1 MRKELVRLADGSL
14 LFDTKTDTTG
24 IDTLGSSLKAAIK
37 GLGIAK
43 AAQEIEQLGSTFET
57 SFAKASTLFGDVS
70 VDTQN
75 LNEKI
80 REMSNTSGTAASE
93 LNDSLYQAMSAGV
106 PVTRDM
112 AECIEAVDVANK
124 LSIGGYTDAST
135 AMGALTTAINAYKM
149 NASDAESI
157 SDKLL
162 TVQNKGV
169 TTVDELAS
177 SMGKAIAT
185 GSNYG
190 VNLDNLCAAYISLTK
205 NGINTA
211 EGTTYLNSL
220 IKELGDSGST
230 AAGILKD
237 QTGMSF
243 GQLMSAGYSLGD
255 VLKIVSDSCNGD
267 TEAFAN
273 LWSSAEGGMAAS
285 AIVSQGTDTFN
296 ESLDSLANSAGTTE
310 DAYNTMSDTFQR
322 KTDMLKQSASNLA
335 IELFQNVEPALELI
349 VQGLQWCADN
359 MNIIMAIVVPL
370 TAAFVGLK
378 AGMMLQG
385 VVNSFQEAQVA
396 LSLFKLTTEGTAA
409 AEALL
414 NGTLSIGE
422 GIVAVLT
429 GQMTLAEF
437 ATGALTRAWTAL
449 NTVMHANAIGVI
461 VAVLALLVAGFIYL
475 WNNCEGFREFWINLW
490 ENIKEA
496 VTVAIDAIASFF
508 TETIPNFIQSVI
520 DWFAALPENLAQWG
534 QNVYTTVT
542 TAISDMISSVIEFF
556 AQLPEQIAYW
566 IGYVLGTLV
575 QWGIDLVAWCTTA
588 IPEFIDNVVT
598 FFSELPNKIYEW
610 LIQTILKIY
619 LWQQDLKQKAIEAG
633 KNFLTSVVE
642 FFRELPGKVAEWLL
656 NTIVKVTEWQK
667 NLVEK
672 GKAAAKGLYEAV
684 VNGIKSLPKKI
695 ADIGKNIVLGLWN
708 GIKNAWSWLTG
719 KVSDLANSLLSGFKD
734 ALGIHSPSRKFKW
747 IGEMCIAGMDEPIED
762 YNPYDTLNKS
772 IKENAGT
779 MTANFVGSG
788 SYAENIS
795 LGIDYEALGSSFA
808 KAMVGL
814 AVNMDGKRVGTLIA
828 PHVDYALGDIATVR
842 T

>member
-1 MRKELVRLADGSL
+1 MADGSL

-106 PVTRDM
+106 PVTRNM
-112 AECIEAVDVANK
+112 AECLEAVDVANK

-296 ESLDSLANSAGTTE
+296 ESLESLANSAGTTE
-310 DAYNTMSDTFQR
+310 DAYNTMSDTFQK

-359 MNIIMAIVVPL
+359 MDKVLAVVVPL
-370 TAAFVGLK
+370 AAGFVAWKIATGFS
-378 AGMMLQG
+378 GMID
-385 VVNSFQEAQVA
+385 A
-396 LSLFKLTTEGTAA
+396 LTTSMAA
-409 AEALL
+409 L
-414 NGTLSIGE
+414 NATMLANPI
-422 GIVAVLT
+422 GIVI
-429 GQMTLAEF
+429 
-437 ATGALTRAWTAL
+437 AL
-449 NTVMHANAIGVI
+449 
-461 VAVLALLVAGFIYL
+461 VAALVAGFIYL

-496 VTVAIDAIASFF
+496 VTGAIDTIVSFF

-566 IGYVLGTLV
+566 IGYALGTLV

-598 FFSELPNKIYEW
+598 FFSELPDKIYEW

-656 NTIVKVTEWQK
+656 NAIVKVAEWQK

-788 SYAENIS
+788 SYAENMS

>member
-57 SFAKASTLFGDVS
+57 SLAKASTLFGDVS

-112 AECIEAVDVANK
+112 AECLEAVDVANK

-296 ESLDSLANSAGTTE
+296 ESLESLANSAGTTE
-310 DAYNTMSDTFQR
+310 DAYNTMSDTFQK

-335 IELFQNVEPALELI
+335 IELFQDVEPALELI

-359 MNIIMAIVVPL
+359 MDKVLAVVVPL
-370 TAAFVGLK
+370 AAGFVAWKIATGFS
-378 AGMMLQG
+378 GMID
-385 VVNSFQEAQVA
+385 A
-396 LSLFKLTTEGTAA
+396 LTTSMAA
-409 AEALL
+409 L
-414 NGTLSIGE
+414 NATMLANPI
-422 GIVAVLT
+422 GIVI
-429 GQMTLAEF
+429 
-437 ATGALTRAWTAL
+437 AL
-449 NTVMHANAIGVI
+449 
-461 VAVLALLVAGFIYL
+461 VAALVAGFIYL
-475 WNNCEGFREFWINLW
+475 WNNCEGFREFWLNLW

-496 VTVAIDAIASFF
+496 VTVAIDAIVSFF

-598 FFSELPNKIYEW
+598 FFSELPDKIYEW

-633 KNFLTSVVE
+633 KNFLTNVVE

-656 NTIVKVTEWQK
+656 NTIIKVAEWQK
-667 NLVEK
+667 SLVEK
-672 GKAAAKGLYEAV
+672 GKAASKGLYEAI

-788 SYAENIS
+788 SYAENMS

>member
-57 SFAKASTLFGDVS
+57 SLAKASTLFGDVS

-112 AECIEAVDVANK
+112 AECLEAVDVANK

-230 AAGILKD
+230 VAGILKD

-255 VLKIVSDSCNGD
+255 VLKIVSDSCDGD

-296 ESLDSLANSAGTTE
+296 ESLESLANSAGTTE

-335 IELFQNVEPALELI
+335 IELFQEVEPALELI

-359 MNIIMAIVVPL
+359 MDKVLAVVVPL
-370 TAAFVGLK
+370 AAGFVAWKIATGFS
-378 AGMMLQG
+378 GMID
-385 VVNSFQEAQVA
+385 A
-396 LSLFKLTTEGTAA
+396 LTTSMAA
-409 AEALL
+409 L
-414 NGTLSIGE
+414 NATMLANPI
-422 GIVAVLT
+422 GIVIA
-429 GQMTLAEF
+429 
-437 ATGALTRAWTAL
+437 
-449 NTVMHANAIGVI
+449 
-461 VAVLALLVAGFIYL
+461 LVAALVSAFIYL
-475 WNNCEGFREFWINLW
+475 WNNCEGFREFWLNLW

-496 VTVAIDAIASFF
+496 VTVAIDAIVSFF

-520 DWFAALPENLAQWG
+520 DWFAAVPENLAQWG

-598 FFSELPNKIYEW
+598 FFSELPDKIYEW

-633 KNFLTSVVE
+633 KNFLTNVVE

-656 NTIVKVTEWQK
+656 NTIIKVAEWQK
-667 NLVEK
+667 SLVEK
-672 GKAAAKGLYEAV
+672 GKAAAKGLYEAI
-684 VNGIKSLPKKI
+684 VNGIKSLPKKV

-788 SYAENIS
+788 SYAENMS